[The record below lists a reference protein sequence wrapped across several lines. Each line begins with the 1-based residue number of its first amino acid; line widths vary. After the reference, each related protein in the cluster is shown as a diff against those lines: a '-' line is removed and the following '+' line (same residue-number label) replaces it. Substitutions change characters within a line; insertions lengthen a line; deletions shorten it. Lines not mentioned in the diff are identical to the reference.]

1 MLHIKPKT
9 LYITLSMLMVG
20 LVALVWG
27 VLMLYERSRSDA
39 LLLQQAGAAAGR
51 IGREAAA
58 IVEAELRPAR
68 VSLALLAGGAL
79 GRAANEAE
87 RLAALPQMAAAL
99 RGNVSVS
106 AVYAGTT
113 GGSFMLLR
121 RLDDAATQRRLAAPA
136 GAELALQIVRRDG
149 AAVAG
154 SYRFYDA
161 ALRELARVER
171 PEYDFD
177 PRTRPW
183 FELARRAAGGA
194 IVQTAPYRFFTTG
207 EPGVTLAQSEGE
219 AVVGADVSL
228 RALGE
233 MLTRPQIGRSAQLLI
248 ATEGGGVVAEARHE
262 PTLGLKDGQDLARVA
277 DFASPLMRVLW
288 QRRDAAGHLTPVQD
302 VDGVEWVSHA
312 LPLQGAVA
320 ADAPLWLLMAAPREE
335 LQAFQIESRR
345 HGFYIS
351 LTLMLLLLPVVH
363 LLADRVSRPLR
374 QLARQAEAIE
384 RFDFG
389 GADPAR
395 SLIREVD
402 RLAVAMTAM
411 KHSLRRFLDI
421 SSALSAERDFDALLD
436 LILRE
441 TIAVAG
447 ASGGA
452 VHLLSNDGRTLQPAS
467 ARLNGQIV
475 PEAGKRWSLDLADS
489 VGAPVQALRADGP
502 VELELR
508 WDDPAHVAAYGHLFS
523 SLATARLRLLSLPL
537 KNRERETI
545 GTLTL
550 SFPLPADGGPAPL
563 GEARVAFVRALSGTA
578 AIALDNQLL
587 LRARKALLESF
598 IQLVAGAIDAKSP
611 YTAGHCQRVPEL
623 TKMLAQAACDATE
636 GPYAGFMMDAEQ
648 WEALHIAAWLHD
660 CGKVTTPEF
669 VVDKATKLETLYNRI
684 HEVRT
689 RFEVLKRDV
698 LIERLQAELG
708 EAGSARAAAAA
719 APAQAA
725 LDEDFAFV
733 AATNLG
739 GETLAPEAL
748 ARLQRVAA
756 RRWQRTLDDSLGLSA
771 DEAGRQPRPR
781 PALPATEALLQDRP
795 EHLVPRPAGERL
807 AEGNRWGFRM
817 KQPEHLYH
825 RGELHNLSVSRG
837 TLTEEER
844 SKIND
849 HIVQTIKMLDELPF
863 PRHLRDV
870 PEIAGGHHERMD
882 GRGYPRGLTGAQM
895 SPQARM
901 MAIADVFEAL
911 TADDRPYK
919 PGKPLSEALGILQRM
934 AREGHLDR
942 ELYDLFLTSGV
953 CMAYARRFMPAAL
966 VDVAD
971 VGACLS

>member
-1 MLHIKPKT
+1 
-9 LYITLSMLMVG
+9 
-20 LVALVWG
+20 
-27 VLMLYERSRSDA
+27 
-39 LLLQQAGAAAGR
+39 
-51 IGREAAA
+51 
-58 IVEAELRPAR
+58 
-68 VSLALLAGGAL
+68 
-79 GRAANEAE
+79 
-87 RLAALPQMAAAL
+87 
-99 RGNVSVS
+99 
-106 AVYAGTT
+106 
-113 GGSFMLLR
+113 
-121 RLDDAATQRRLAAPA
+121 
-136 GAELALQIVRRDG
+136 
-149 AAVAG
+149 
-154 SYRFYDA
+154 
-161 ALRELARVER
+161 
-171 PEYDFD
+171 
-177 PRTRPW
+177 
-183 FELARRAAGGA
+183 
-194 IVQTAPYRFFTTG
+194 
-207 EPGVTLAQSEGE
+207 
-219 AVVGADVSL
+219 
-228 RALGE
+228 
-233 MLTRPQIGRSAQLLI
+233 
-248 ATEGGGVVAEARHE
+248 
-262 PTLGLKDGQDLARVA
+262 
-277 DFASPLMRVLW
+277 
-288 QRRDAAGHLTPVQD
+288 
-302 VDGVEWVSHA
+302 
-312 LPLQGAVA
+312 
-320 ADAPLWLLMAAPREE
+320 
-335 LQAFQIESRR
+335 
-345 HGFYIS
+345 
-351 LTLMLLLLPVVH
+351 MLLLLPVVH

-389 GADPAR
+389 GADPRR
-395 SLIREVD
+395 SRIREVD

-421 SSALSAERDFDALLD
+421 SGALSAERDFDALLD

-441 TIAVAG
+441 TVAVTG

-452 VHLLSNDGRTLQPAS
+452 VHLLSDDGRTLQPAS

-475 PEAGKRWSLDLADS
+475 PEAGRRWSLDVADS
-489 VGAPVQALRADGP
+489 VGAPVQALRADAP
-502 VELELR
+502 VEVDLR

-563 GEARVAFVRALSGTA
+563 GEAHVAFVRALSGTA

-623 TKMLAQAACDATE
+623 TKMLARAACDATE
-636 GPYAGFMMDAEQ
+636 GPYAGFAMDAEQ

-698 LIERLQAELG
+698 LIERLQAEAG
-708 EAGSARAAAAA
+708 EAGSARAVAAA

-748 ARLQRVAA
+748 ARLQRIAG

-771 DEAGRQPRPR
+771 DEAGRVPRPR
-781 PALPATEALLQDRP
+781 PALPAAEALLQDRP
-795 EHLVPRPAGERL
+795 EHLVPRPAGDKL
-807 AEGNRWGFRM
+807 AEGNRWGFRLR
-817 KQPEHLYH
+817 QPEHLYH

-863 PRHLRDV
+863 PRHLRSV

-971 VGACLS
+971 VGAYLS